1 MLIYEG
7 NFGLKDYFLLSSI
20 AIIYGIVYIMPKR
33 FSISTS
39 LLLFIYSSNAA
50 SMLDNS
56 IGGGPIDLYDI
67 MGGPAYSVMDFVV
80 YFLYAPFG
88 YFFIYFYDKFHFK
101 GMKTAGYIVLCSLIA
116 LAFEWICIQVGI
128 FQYKDSYLI
137 YYSFCIYLFS
147 QTSIILFYRYI
158 SKTENDR

>member
-39 LLLFIYSSNAA
+39 LLLFICSSNAA

-56 IGGGPIDLYDI
+56 NGGG
-67 MGGPAYSVMDFVV
+67 
-80 YFLYAPFG
+80 
-88 YFFIYFYDKFHFK
+88 DKFHFK

-147 QTSIILFYRYI
+147 QTSIILFYRFI
-158 SKTENDR
+158 SKIGKSVTH